1 MKTVLVV
8 DDCQDT
14 TDLYGIIL
22 MGKGY
27 KVLTAN
33 NMQKAVEHAYTNKV
47 DLLLTDLYLGDGMG
61 SELAY
66 LMGKRVPKSSIL
78 ITGREEMPSAKFKDF
93 DDYLLKPVDP
103 DTLCKTVDACLKLHQ
118 PEETE
123 ALTM

>member
-8 DDCQDT
+8 DDCPDT

-27 KVLTAN
+27 KVLSAQSL
-33 NMQKAVEHAYTNKV
+33 QKALEIAYTHKV

-61 SELAY
+61 SELRY

-78 ITGREEMPSAKFKDF
+78 VTGREEMPSAKFKDF
-93 DDYLLKPVDP
+93 DDYLLKPVEP
-103 DTLCKTVDACLKLHQ
+103 DLLCKTVEACMNLHL
-118 PEETE
+118 PDENPT
-123 ALTM
+123 T

>member
-8 DDCQDT
+8 DDCPDT

-27 KVLTAN
+27 KVLSAQTI
-33 NMQKAVEHAYTNKV
+33 QKALELAYTHKV

-61 SELAY
+61 NELAY

-78 ITGREEMPSAKFKDF
+78 VTGREQMPSATYKGF
-93 DDYLLKPVDP
+93 DDYLLKPVEP
-103 DTLCKTVDACLKLHQ
+103 DLLCKTVDACLKLQ
-118 PEETE
+118 LPEEAT
-123 ALTM
+123 A